1 MRVKNQTHTTQ
12 TRRIL
17 VVGVL
22 SAVVT
27 MCVPLIFSCKA
38 PEGEASTENAE
49 TDDSAVAK
57 TQYCDLKYPEKWQ
70 SQMVIKET
78 TEGDIVSENFYAL
91 LGNSEYALYT
101 VHFGKSTK
109 GELFGHISDV
119 PVYIECHTLPKENT
133 LTDDEKLTYYQMMES
148 INEVTQSIAK
158 ANGYVRA

>member
-1 MRVKNQTHTTQ
+1 MRVKNSKIAMPTH
-12 TRRIL
+12 RIL
-17 VVGVL
+17 ALGALVA
-22 SAVVT
+22 AVT
-27 MCVPLIFSCKA
+27 ICLPLLFACKA
-38 PEGEASTENAE
+38 PEGEGSTENAE
-49 TDDSAVAK
+49 TNDSAVAK

-109 GELFGHISDV
+109 GELFGYVSDV
-119 PVYIECHTLPKENT
+119 PVYVECHTLPKENT